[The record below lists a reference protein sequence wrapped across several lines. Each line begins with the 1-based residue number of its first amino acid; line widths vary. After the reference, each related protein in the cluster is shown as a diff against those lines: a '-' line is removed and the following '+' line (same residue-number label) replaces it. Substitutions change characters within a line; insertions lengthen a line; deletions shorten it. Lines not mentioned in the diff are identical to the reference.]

1 MKQDKTNPLQ
11 AVVNSRLGGMV
22 CNILLAYAVFMVARL
37 VFFAVNISYFADY
50 LSWKLIADM
59 LRGALAFDTSAIIYV
74 NALYVLLVLF
84 PLHKKETKGYASFTK
99 WTYIL
104 LNAVALAANLAD
116 CVYFGFTNRRTTA
129 SVFDEF
135 SNEGNLGGIIGVE
148 MLRHWYLVVIF
159 AVVVWLMWRLYRRQ
173 PVWRKGN
180 SLRAYYISQVLCL
193 ALAVPL
199 CIGGIRGG
207 FGHAVRPIT
216 ISNANQYVN
225 RPIEAGVVLNTPFS
239 IIRTIGKKPFVTPVY
254 MTDEQMAAT
263 YTPVHY
269 AVPGKTFSAKNVV
282 VLIVESF
289 GSEYIGTLNS
299 DLDGGSYR
307 GFAPFVDSLMT
318 QGTTF
323 KYCFSNGRKS
333 IDGMPSVLSGIPM
346 FVEPFFLTAASLND
360 VSGIAGELGKKG
372 YYTAFFHGAPNG
384 SMGFQAFAR
393 ATGFKDYFGL
403 DEYRA
408 KYPGREADF
417 DGMWAI
423 WDEPFLQ
430 YFCEE
435 MSRMK
440 EPFMTSV
447 FTASSHHPYNV
458 PAEYQGRFPEGKLPM
473 HKCIGYTDYALRR
486 FFESASKQPWFAN
499 TLFVLTADH
508 TNQSCRNVYETDLG
522 VFSVPIVLYAP
533 GDTTLVHGVDDRSIA
548 QQIDIMPTVL
558 GYLGY
563 DSDYVAFGCDLLN
576 TPCKETFAVN
586 YINGI
591 YQYVKDDYLLQFDGT
606 TTKAVYRFKSDR
618 LLRNNLVG
626 RTKRQAAMELELKAI
641 IQQYMQ
647 RMNSNNLMVK

>member
-1 MKQDKTNPLQ
+1 
-11 AVVNSRLGGMV
+11 MV

-50 LSWKLIADM
+50 LSWQLMADM
-59 LRGALAFDTSAIIYV
+59 LCGALVFDTSAIIYV

-129 SVFDEF
+129 TVFDEF

-148 MLRHWYLVVIF
+148 MLRHWYLVAIF
-159 AVVVWLMWRLYRRQ
+159 GVVVWLMWRLYRRQ

-263 YTPVHY
+263 YTPVHH

-533 GDTTLVHGVDDRSIA
+533 GDTTLVRGVDDRSIA

-576 TPCKETFAVN
+576 TPCKKTFAVN

-647 RMNSNNLMVK
+647 RMNSNNLTVK

>member
-1 MKQDKTNPLQ
+1 MRTNKTNPLQ
-11 AVVNSRLGGMV
+11 AVVNSRLGGMA
-22 CNILLAYAVFMVARL
+22 CNILMAYIVFMVARL

-50 LSWKLIADM
+50 LSWPLVADM
-59 LRGALAFDTSAIIYV
+59 LRGAVVFDTSAIIYV

-84 PLHKKETKGYASFTK
+84 PLHKKETGGYATFTK
-99 WTYIL
+99 CVYMT
-104 LNAVALAANLAD
+104 LNGVALAANLAD

-129 SVFDEF
+129 TVFGEF
-135 SNEGNLGGIIGVE
+135 SNEGNLGGIIGTE
-148 MLRHWYLVVIF
+148 MLGHWYLVILF
-159 AVVVWLMWRLYRRQ
+159 AGIMWLMWRLYRKQ
-173 PVWRKGN
+173 PVLKPH
-180 SLRAYYISQVLCL
+180 SLRSYYITQTISLV
-193 ALAVPL
+193 AVVPL
-199 CIGGIRGG
+199 CIAGIRGG

-225 RPIEAGVVLNTPFS
+225 RPIEAGIVLNTPFS
-239 IIRTIGKKPFVTPVY
+239 IIRTIGKKPFVTPTY
-254 MTDEQMAAT
+254 MSDVEMEAL
-263 YTPVHY
+263 YSPVHHP
-269 AVPGKTFSAKNVV
+269 VEGKAFTPKNVV

-289 GSEYIGTLNS
+289 GSEYSGMLNS

-307 GFAPFVDSLMT
+307 GFTPFLDSLMT
-318 QGTTF
+318 RGTTF
-323 KYCFSNGRKS
+323 KYSFSNGRKS

-346 FVEPFFLTAASLND
+346 FVEPFFLTPASLNN
-360 VSGIAGELGKKG
+360 VSSIAGELRRKG

-384 SMGFQAFAR
+384 SMGFYAFAR
-393 ATGFKDYFGL
+393 TVGFSDYFGL
-403 DEYRA
+403 DEYRMSR
-408 KYPGREADF
+408 PGRDADF
-417 DGMWAI
+417 DGTWAI

-435 MSRMK
+435 MGKMS

-447 FTASSHHPYNV
+447 FTASSHHPFAL
-458 PAEYQGRFPEGKLPM
+458 PAEYEGKFPEGKVPI
-473 HKCIGYTDYALRR
+473 HKCIGYTDLALRR

-533 GDTTLVHGVDDRSIA
+533 GDPTLTRGVDDRPIA

-563 DSDYVAFGCDLLN
+563 DRDYIAFGCDLLN
-576 TPCKETFAVN
+576 TPAKETFAVS
-586 YINGI
+586 YLNGI

-606 TTKAVYRFKSDR
+606 RTKAIYRFKSDR

-626 RTKRQAAMELELKAI
+626 RTKQQPRLEQELKAV

-647 RMNSNNLMVK
+647 RMNNDQLTIK